1 MLATVSPI
9 DSAEVYPLSKNEQA
23 NTVLNIN
30 IDSST
35 HSAKSNLKFE
45 IDNTNLSKSEK
56 QNLNKFLLQNSDI
69 FSTSLADIG
78 KTDIFSHKIETLPG
92 APPVHLPPHRVD
104 TLKKKEIKRQTAELE
119 DAGLIRQSNSFWHS
133 PVVLVKKKDNS
144 WRFAIDYRKLNS
156 ITIPI
161 SHPLPRTE
169 DVFDALA
176 ESKATIFST
185 LDLNSAYYQ
194 VALDQETRH

>member
-9 DSAEVYPLSKNEQA
+9 DSAEVYPLSKNKQA
-23 NTVLNIN
+23 NAVLNIN
-30 IDSST
+30 IDSLT
-35 HSAKSNLKFE
+35 HSAKTNFKFE

-69 FSTSLADIG
+69 FSTSFADIG

-92 APPVHLPPHRVD
+92 APPVHLAPQRVD
-104 TLKKKEIKRQTAELE
+104 TIKKKEIERQTAEME
-119 DAGLIRQSNSFWHS
+119 DAGLIRQSNSVWHS
-133 PVVLVKKKDNS
+133 PVVLVKKKNDFM
-144 WRFAIDYRKLNS
+144 RFAIDYRKLNS

-161 SHPLPRTE
+161 SHPVPRIE
-169 DVFDALA
+169 DVFDALG

-185 LDLNSAYYQ
+185 FNFNSA
-194 VALDQETRH
+194 